1 MRRLLIANRGEIAV
15 RIARAAMDLG
25 IGTVAVY
32 SEDDAN
38 GLHLRIADEAVP
50 LAGRGVP
57 AYLDIEDVVA
67 RAVEA
72 NCDAV
77 HPGYGFLAE
86 NADFAAACAEAGVAF
101 VGPRPEVLELFGDK
115 GRARA
120 AATGAGVPVLRGTD
134 RPTTLEETREFFAAL
149 GDGKAMIVK
158 AVAGG
163 GGRGTRIVGSADE
176 IEQAYERCRSEAR
189 RAFGNGSLYV
199 EELIPRARHIEVQLL
214 GDEDGGLVDFG
225 ERECSAQRRHQKV
238 VETAPAPNL
247 CPALRAEIVDAALR
261 LGRAAEYSSLGTFE
275 FLVDADASG
284 EVGNGD
290 GAPAGAGGNAGNGD
304 GDGGPAETGGR
315 FAFIEAN
322 ARLQVEHTV
331 TEAVTGVDLVQ
342 AQLRIAAGE
351 TLEDLGLG
359 APEAVRPRGFAI
371 QARVNLETL
380 DAEGAVRPSGGA
392 LAAYEPPSG
401 PGVRTDGCGYAG
413 YEANPAFDS
422 LLAKVIAHSPSNDF
436 AAAVKRTSRALD
448 EFRIAGPDTNIP
460 WLQGV
465 LGHPDFA
472 AGALYTR
479 WLDDNARE
487 LAAAAGNGRRQRFV
501 PAAAPVGAAKAAGA
515 ASPAA
520 GGAAQTPG
528 AATQAAGGAEDA
540 RDSGFA
546 GARVDTADPLALF
559 AYDQET
565 KAAQAGAPDPA
576 GGADAAGEEADGPE
590 GATGI
595 GAPIQGT
602 IVSIDVA
609 EGDEV
614 LRGQQVAVIEAMKM
628 EHVLRADTSGTVL
641 RVTMAVGDTI
651 REGYPLVFV
660 EGAEGGEASD
670 AAEEIDP
677 DYIRPDLAENYA
689 RHAYT
694 LDENRPEAVARRRRF
709 GFRTPRENIEQLVDA
724 GSFKE
729 YWPLIVA
736 RQHQKFS
743 DEKLREYTPA
753 DGVVAG
759 TASIN
764 GDLFDD
770 EHSRA
775 MVLSYDYTVLAGTQG
790 GRNHYKQDRLFD
802 LANRYMLPLVFFTEG
817 GGGRPGDDY
826 TGPRV
831 AFDTYTFTQFS
842 KLSGLIPLVG
852 VNNGRCFAGNT
863 ALLACCD
870 TIIATEASTIA
881 MGGPA
886 MIEGGGL
893 GVYTPEEVGPMSFQV
908 PNGVVDILVKDE
920 EEAVDV
926 TKKYLSYFQGT
937 VQDWEA
943 HDQRPLRHVIPE
955 NRLRLYDMQ
964 EIVHRLADVGS
975 VLEIRPKFGI
985 GVITAFIRVEGRPMG
1000 VIANNPHHLAG
1011 AIDSDGADKGARF
1024 LQLCDAFDIPVLSL
1038 MDCPG
1043 IMVGPDHEKTALV
1056 RHCARMFNTG
1066 ANLSVPMFGVVV
1078 RKAYGLG
1085 VQAMCGASALVGF
1098 FTVGWPTAEFAGMNI
1113 EGAVK
1118 LGYRKE
1124 LAAIEDPEER
1134 RLEFE
1139 RRVEASYERAKAVNA
1154 AAGGGLDDVI
1164 DPADT
1169 RSWIA
1174 ESMKRLPKPPPRTG
1188 KKRPY
1193 IDTW

>member
-25 IGTVAVY
+25 IEAIAVY

-38 GLHLRIADEAVP
+38 GLHLRIADEAVA
-50 LAGRGVP
+50 LDGRGVP
-57 AYLDIEDVVA
+57 AYLDIEGVVG

-86 NADFAAACAEAGVAF
+86 NADFATACADAGITF

-120 AATGAGVPVLRGTD
+120 ASTGADVPVLRGTD
-134 RPTTLEETREFFAAL
+134 RPTTVEEAQEFFAAL
-149 GDGKAMIVK
+149 GQGKAMIVK
-158 AVAGG
+158 ALAGG
-163 GGRGTRIVGSADE
+163 GGRGTRIVASADE
-176 IEQAYERCRSEAR
+176 IEQAYERCRSEAE
-189 RAFGNGSLYV
+189 RAFGNGGLYV
-199 EELIPRARHIEVQLL
+199 EELVPRARHIEVQLL
-214 GDEDGGLVDFG
+214 GDESGGLIDLG

-247 CPALRAEIVDAALR
+247 SPTLRAAIIDAALR
-261 LGRAAEYSSLGTFE
+261 LGRAAQYNSLGTFE
-275 FLVDADASG
+275 FLAFAGRGSNT
-284 EVGNGD
+284 GNG
-290 GAPAGAGGNAGNGD
+290 GSPTAGAGG
-304 GDGGPAETGGR
+304 

-351 TLEDLGLG
+351 TLTGLGLG
-359 APEAVRPRGFAI
+359 APESVRPRGFAI

-380 DAEGAVRPSGGA
+380 DADGAVRPSGGV
-392 LAAYEPPSG
+392 LTAYEPPSG
-401 PGVRTDGCGYAG
+401 PGVRVDGCGYAG

-422 LLAKVIAHSPSNDF
+422 LLAKVIAHSPSSDF
-436 AAAVKRTSRALD
+436 TSVVKRASRALD
-448 EFRIAGPDTNIP
+448 EFRIGGPSTNIP

-465 LGHPDFA
+465 LSHPDFA
-472 AGALYTR
+472 AGNLYTR
-479 WLDDNARE
+479 WLDDHSQE

-501 PAAAPVGAAKAAGA
+501 PASALPTG
-515 ASPAA
+515 P
-520 GGAAQTPG
+520 TPG
-528 AATQAAGGAEDA
+528 PGGTPSDDA

-546 GARVDTADPLALF
+546 GARVDTVDPLALF
-559 AYDQET
+559 AHDQAT
-565 KAAQAGAPDPA
+565 KAAEAAKPDTGADTAGPQAGH
-576 GGADAAGEEADGPE
+576 E
-590 GATGI
+590 GAVGVV
-595 GAPIQGT
+595 APIQGT

-628 EHVLRADTSGTVL
+628 EHVLRAGTSGIVKQ
-641 RVTMAVGDTI
+641 VTMAAGDTI
-651 REGYPLVFV
+651 REGYPLVLV
-660 EGAEGGEASD
+660 EEAEGGEAAD

-677 DYIRPDLAENYA
+677 DYIRPDLEENIR

-709 GFRTPRENIEQLVDA
+709 GFQTPRENIEQLVDP

-729 YWPLIVA
+729 YWPLLVA
-736 RQHQKFS
+736 RQHQKYS
-743 DEKLREYTPA
+743 DEKLRQYTPA

-775 MVLSYDYTVLAGTQG
+775 IVLSYDYTVLAGTQG
-790 GRNHYKQDRLFD
+790 GRNHYKQDRLFE
-802 LANRYMLPLVFFTEG
+802 LANRYRLPLVFFTEG

-870 TIIATEASTIA
+870 VIIATEASTIA

-908 PNGVVDILVKDE
+908 PNGVVDILVEDE
-920 EEAVDV
+920 EAAVET
-926 TKKYLSYFQGT
+926 TKKYLSYFQGAT
-937 VQDWEA
+937 CEWEA

-964 EIVHRLADVGS
+964 EIVHTLADVGS
-975 VLEIRPKFGI
+975 VLEIREKFGI
-985 GVITAFIRVEGRPMG
+985 GVITAFIRVEGKPMG

-1024 LQLCDAFDIPVLSL
+1024 LQLCDAFDVPVLSL

-1085 VQAMCGASALVGF
+1085 VQAMCGASSLVGF

-1169 RSWIA
+1169 RSWIV
-1174 ESMKRLPKPPPRTG
+1174 ESMKRLPPTPPRTG